1 MEPINK
7 DDITVTKS
15 YKDFDDGPA
24 GIEYYIR
31 LWSPGPKTVTIRE
44 PIPAAADANRVAS
57 RADDDLAWTIED
69 DQLVFSTRIDSDGV
83 RTAYTYEGAL
93 KSNLSEWMQEPE
105 IEITDPDGAADIDDE
120 TAAATAAA
128 TDASSDV
135 DNEGTTAEPSVD
147 VDGEEDGDDDVEEL
161 LMTTAISRRTPI
173 ARRPLS
179 TTRRSIPTT
188 RRSTPTTKQTVSTM
202 KPIVMR

>member
-105 IEITDPDGAADIDDE
+105 IEITDPDGADGIDDAADDHEVETDDEGDDEAPAVDDEPVVIDDE
-120 TAAATAAA
+120 PDGDTEAAA
-128 TDASSDV
+128 
-135 DNEGTTAEPSVD
+135 
-147 VDGEEDGDDDVEEL
+147 DDE
-161 LMTTAISRRTPI
+161 
-173 ARRPLS
+173 
-179 TTRRSIPTT
+179 
-188 RRSTPTTKQTVSTM
+188 
-202 KPIVMR
+202 